1 MKLSFIIHITLVL
14 LTATYEEGV
23 SFAFPISYDEQS
35 NSFQTSLSIKE
46 NGNIRKFVMDINL
59 SSPYTASYENE
70 GADTKNSLEIADK
83 IYTEISLHHET
94 PKELTQN
101 SNGFFGLGIDS
112 NNNNDLLNQLHI
124 DKKIEYKM
132 FSFTQRENQL
142 VIDLG
147 RVSDDKVNNERNS
160 RLQCKMINSDYKCN
174 IEVIGLSG
182 STVNFP
188 YDKMFFKIDTHAKY
202 INCPIQFLFFLD
214 EYYFDPLVE
223 KEKCSLGLM
232 DDSSYSFS
240 FFEKDTKDI
249 FTLPNI
255 IFNFSSNQ
263 IVIFEPSQLFFKNKE
278 GYYEFIFRSPKAEI
292 QKNTDTFYI
301 GYHFLNAMTTI
312 IDIERKEIGLYHPT
326 NVFSDSKDNINF
338 PIYPTKVNSS
348 NINLMKMLC
357 IFILFI
363 TLIPVVGFCGIRYK
377 NRKAK
382 TSGMRSIPG
391 ITPKTTY
398 ASKELEDNFI

>member
-1 MKLSFIIHITLVL
+1 MKLSFIIHIIFAI
-14 LTATYEEGV
+14 LTVTYENEV
-23 SFAFPISYDEQS
+23 SFSFPISYDEQS
-35 NSFQTSLSIKE
+35 NSFQTSLSIKQ
-46 NGNIRKFVMDINL
+46 NGKNQKMLMDINL
-59 SSPYTASYENE
+59 SSPYTTSYEND
-70 GADTKNSLEIADK
+70 GGDAKNSLEIADK
-83 IYTEISLHHET
+83 IYTEISLHHEP
-94 PKELTQN
+94 PKEIKQN

-112 NNNNDLLNQLHI
+112 NNNNDLLNQLLI

-132 FSFTQRENQL
+132 FSFAKGENQL
-142 VIDLG
+142 VLDIG
-147 RVSDDKVNNERNS
+147 RVRDEKINKERNS
-160 RLQCKMINSDYKCN
+160 RLQCKMVDNEYKCK

-249 FTLPNI
+249 LTLPNI
-255 IFNFSSNQ
+255 IFNFGANQ

-301 GYHFLNAMTTI
+301 GYHFLNAVTTI

-326 NVFSDSKDNINF
+326 DVFSDSKENINF
-338 PIYPTKVNSS
+338 PIYPTKVYSN
-348 NINLMKMLC
+348 NINIMKMLC
-357 IFILFI
+357 IFILMI
-363 TLIPVVGFCGIRYK
+363 TLIPVVGFFGIRYK
-377 NRKAK
+377 NRKVK
-382 TSGMRSIPG
+382 KSGMRSIPG
-391 ITPKTTY
+391 ITPKTNY

>member
-1 MKLSFIIHITLVL
+1 MKLSFIIHIIFAI
-14 LTATYEEGV
+14 LTVTYENEV
-23 SFAFPISYDEQS
+23 SFSFPISYDEQS

-46 NGNIRKFVMDINL
+46 NGKNQKMLMDINL
-59 SSPYTASYENE
+59 SSPYTASYEND
-70 GADTKNSLEIADK
+70 GGDAKNSLEIADK
-83 IYTEISLHHET
+83 IYTEISLHHEP
-94 PKELTQN
+94 PKEIKQN

-112 NNNNDLLNQLHI
+112 NNNNDLLNQLQI

-132 FSFTQRENQL
+132 FSFAKGENQL
-142 VIDLG
+142 VLDIG
-147 RVSDDKVNNERNS
+147 RVRDEKINKERNS
-160 RLQCKMINSDYKCN
+160 RLQCKMVDNEYKCN

-249 FTLPNI
+249 LTLPNI
-255 IFNFSSNQ
+255 IFNFGANQ

-301 GYHFLNAMTTI
+301 GYHFLNAVTTI

-326 NVFSDSKDNINF
+326 NVFSDSKENINF
-338 PIYPTKVNSS
+338 PMYPTKVYSS
-348 NINLMKMLC
+348 NINIMKMLC
-357 IFILFI
+357 IFILMI
-363 TLIPVVGFCGIRYK
+363 TLIPVVGFFGIRYK
-377 NRKAK
+377 NRKVK
-382 TSGMRSIPG
+382 KSGMRSIPG
-391 ITPKTTY
+391 ITPKTNY